1 MEKERAKYISWT
13 DQERELVRHFVDVAV
28 KAGKSKGDAFEFAS
42 KKLGRSANACYGAY
56 HYVPKSK
63 NTAEES
69 IPEEVT
75 ETIIEQPKEETLNV
89 KIHND
94 KHNQC
99 VLIKVNDSV
108 TILKIGEVIVTLEV

>member
-1 MEKERAKYISWT
+1 MKKEKAKYISWT
-13 DQERELVRHFVDVAV
+13 DQERELVRHFVDVAL

-56 HYVPKSK
+56 NYVPKSK

-75 ETIIEQPKEETLNV
+75 ETVIEQPLNV